1 MSGPVDVLAVL
12 DAAEEV
18 IGDEFGDDACIPLR
32 AVRAAV
38 IELID
43 AAKEMM
49 RQDAVQRATHNT
61 NPFMAD
67 AADKLSS
74 ALGKVGAR

>member
-1 MSGPVDVLAVL
+1 MSGPVDVLDVL
-12 DAAEEV
+12 HGCA
-18 IGDEFGDDACIPLR
+18 LR
-32 AVRAAV
+32 SDVNDTPKRALDIRQARSA
-38 IELID
+38 IADLIH

-67 AADKLSS
+67 AADKLNA
-74 ALGKVGAR
+74 ALDKVGAQ